1 MPKKNEIPEIVV
13 AGNELDDLI
22 REYKEEKAKKEQA
35 EKNMLFLLRTFEK
48 MAGVDDPEMPVEP
61 GKIDLRGSEGKV
73 RIEFKM
79 SRSIDKDM
87 AFKLCDEAG
96 YDLRDIFNMKPEY
109 PTQKILDRMNYW
121 NEEDRNKAM
130 KIIQAVTTTKRA
142 KTSVEV
148 K

>member
-1 MPKKNEIPEIVV
+1 MSKSNIPEIVV
-13 AGNELDDLI
+13 AGDELDNLI
-22 REYKEEKAKKEQA
+22 REYSSEKAKKEQA
-35 EKNMLFLLRTFEK
+35 EKNMLTILREFEK
-48 MAGVDDPEMPVEP
+48 IAGVEDPEMPIEP
-61 GKIDLRGSEGKV
+61 GKIDLRGAEEKV

-87 AFKLCDEAG
+87 AFKLCDEAKF
-96 YDLRDIFNMKPEY
+96 DPRDIFNVKPEY

-121 NEEDRNKAM
+121 NEEDKEKAM
-130 KIIQAVTTTKRA
+130 GIIQAVTTTKRA

>member
-1 MPKKNEIPEIVV
+1 MPKSEITEIVV

-22 REYKEEKAKKEQA
+22 REYKEEKAKKELA
-35 EKNMLFLLRTFEK
+35 EKNMLSLLRIFEK

-61 GKIDLRGSEGKV
+61 KKVDLKGSEGKI

-79 SRSIDKDM
+79 GKTIDKDM

-96 YDLRDIFNMKPEY
+96 YDLRDIFNIRPEY
-109 PTQKILDRMNYW
+109 PTQKILEKMKYW
-121 NEEDRNKAM
+121 NSEDRKKAM
-130 KIIQAVTTTKRA
+130 AIIQAVTTTKRA
-142 KTSVEV
+142 KSSVEV

>member
-1 MPKKNEIPEIVV
+1 MPKSEITEIVV

-22 REYKEEKAKKEQA
+22 REYKEEKAKKETA
-35 EKNMLFLLRTFEK
+35 EKNMLSLLRIFEK

-61 GKIDLRGSEGKV
+61 KKVDLKGSEGKI

-79 SRSIDKDM
+79 GKTIDKDM

-96 YDLRDIFNMKPEY
+96 YDLRDIFTIRPEY
-109 PTQKILDRMNYW
+109 PTQKILEKMDYW
-121 NEEDRNKAM
+121 DDEDREKALA
-130 KIIQAVTTTKRA
+130 IIQAVTTTKRA
-142 KTSVEV
+142 KSSVEV

>member
-1 MPKKNEIPEIVV
+1 MPKSEITEIVV

-22 REYKEEKAKKEQA
+22 REYKEEKAKNELA
-35 EKNMLFLLRTFEK
+35 EKNMLSLLRIFEK

-61 GKIDLRGSEGKV
+61 KKVDLKGSEGKI

-79 SRSIDKDM
+79 GKTIDKDM

-96 YDLRDIFNMKPEY
+96 YDLRDIFNIRPEY
-109 PTQKILDRMNYW
+109 PTQKILEKMKYW
-121 NEEDRNKAM
+121 NSEDRKKAM
-130 KIIQAVTTTKRA
+130 AIIQAVTTTKRA
-142 KTSVEV
+142 KSSVEV

>member
-1 MPKKNEIPEIVV
+1 MPKSEITEIVV

-22 REYKEEKAKKEQA
+22 REYKEEKAKKETA
-35 EKNMLFLLRTFEK
+35 EKNMLSLLRIFEK

-61 GKIDLRGSEGKV
+61 KKVDLKGSEGKI

-79 SRSIDKDM
+79 GKTIDKDM

-96 YDLRDIFNMKPEY
+96 YDLRDIFTIRPEY
-109 PTQKILDRMNYW
+109 PTQKILEKMKYW
-121 NEEDRNKAM
+121 NSEDRKKAM
-130 KIIQAVTTTKRA
+130 AIIQAVTTTKRA
-142 KTSVEV
+142 KSSVEV

>member
-1 MPKKNEIPEIVV
+1 MPKSEITEIVV

-22 REYKEEKAKKEQA
+22 REYKEENAKKELA
-35 EKNMLFLLRTFEK
+35 EKNMLSLLRIFEK

-61 GKIDLRGSEGKV
+61 KKVDLKGSEGKI

-79 SRSIDKDM
+79 GKTIDKDM

-96 YDLRDIFNMKPEY
+96 YDLRDIFNIRPEY
-109 PTQKILDRMNYW
+109 PTQKILEKMKYW
-121 NEEDRNKAM
+121 NSEDRKKAM
-130 KIIQAVTTTKRA
+130 AIIQAVTTTKRA
-142 KTSVEV
+142 KSSVEV

>member
-1 MPKKNEIPEIVV
+1 MPKSEITEIVV

-22 REYKEEKAKKEQA
+22 REYKEEKAKKETA

-61 GKIDLRGSEGKV
+61 KKVDLKGSEGKI
-73 RIEFKM
+73 RLEFKM
-79 SRSIDKDM
+79 GTAVNKDM

-96 YDLRDIFNMKPEY
+96 YDLRDVFNVKPEY
-109 PTQKILDRMNYW
+109 PTQKILERMKYW
-121 NEEDRNKAM
+121 DDEDREKAM
-130 KIIQAVTTTKRA
+130 AIIQAVTTTKRA